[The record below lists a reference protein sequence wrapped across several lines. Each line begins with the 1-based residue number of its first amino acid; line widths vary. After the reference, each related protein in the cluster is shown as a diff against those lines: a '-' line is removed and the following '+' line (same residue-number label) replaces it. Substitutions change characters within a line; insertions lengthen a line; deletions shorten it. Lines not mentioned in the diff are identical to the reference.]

1 MGFFDTLRESIGR
14 YVDSRRTVF
23 DPSLL
28 GDPLALRIEWT
39 PMVRGGTNFR
49 THSLREVSEHRMEL
63 RPTFGA
69 WAFGGLFVAIGA
81 AVFYAAI
88 HIRLQGSES
97 DSLSLVLLLFGIP
110 FFGGGLWA
118 LRCMT
123 VLQTLDTR
131 EGFCWKGSVSPSE
144 DSDLVRQGK
153 ATALTDIHAVQLVAE
168 RLSSS
173 DGRTDYSTEINLVLH
188 DGSRRHLVDH
198 GGGSISDDAERLAR
212 FLKVPVWSQS
222 AASRPFDPERDP
234 PFEQILR
241 DRFGTRKSQHGAR

>member
-1 MGFFDTLRESIGR
+1 MPEREGKVQLSGGHFLSGTAFDLQALR
-14 YVDSRRTVF
+14 
-23 DPSLL
+23 DPSPHTLLDESVGQGLEGFGARSGKL
-28 GDPLALRIEWT
+28 GD
-39 PMVRGGTNFR
+39 V
-49 THSLREVSEHRMEL
+49 
-63 RPTFGA
+63 
-69 WAFGGLFVAIGA
+69 
-81 AVFYAAI
+81 
-88 HIRLQGSES
+88 
-97 DSLSLVLLLFGIP
+97 LLFGIP

-118 LRCMT
+118 MRCT
-123 VLQTLDTR
+123 TARQTLDAR

-144 DSDLVRQGK
+144 DPNLVRQGK